1 VLRVWRPVVGRGA
14 VVVAGVLFGGLWIAQ
29 ISGAEVMPNLWVA
42 LGSVA
47 VVGWF
52 LRVPGERRA
61 RWWLVV
67 ALAGVTLVRL
77 PDGGWLVLPLL
88 VVSVVWRV
96 WRPALPALVVGVGL
110 GAVQWVW
117 EAYARFG
124 GIAGRLRVSSA
135 TEGGM
140 APYWNLGNALR
151 SLNGPQL
158 CRPCQVSF
166 THPELTLWWLALPL
180 LATAALLVAIRDRRR
195 RPVAATAVPL
205 ACAVSVAVPYLLLI
219 NYSAPRSLLPCYAL
233 LSLPL
238 GRLAVRALHAAPS
251 RRRALPAAA
260 LATLLALQLGSQ
272 LVVLNRAVAQAA
284 TTGHHYV
291 AAARGLRSLGLRPP
305 CLVAGPR
312 ALPVAYHAGCAS
324 AETSGN
330 NRSTTPKALL
340 SRAAREPTAILT
352 AGVRQPPPG
361 YARSWVRHP
370 LPGIH
375 WVAYLPPGQARTAE
389 PGPGPRGSGRP
400 GR

>member
-1 VLRVWRPVVGRGA
+1 
-14 VVVAGVLFGGLWIAQ
+14 
-29 ISGAEVMPNLWVA
+29 
-42 LGSVA
+42 
-47 VVGWF
+47 
-52 LRVPGERRA
+52 
-61 RWWLVV
+61 
-67 ALAGVTLVRL
+67 LAGVTLVRL

-88 VVSVVWRV
+88 VVTVVWRV

-180 LATAALLVAIRDRRR
+180 LATAALLVAIRDRRQ

-219 NYSAPRSLLPCYAL
+219 NYSAPRFLLPCYAL

-238 GRLAVRALHAAPS
+238 GRLAVRALHAVRFSTWAV
-251 RRRALPAAA
+251 ATLAA
-260 LATLLALQLGSQ
+260 L
-272 LVVLNRAVAQAA
+272 LVVQLATQLAVLQHMTVSTAA
-284 TTGHHYV
+284 VDARYRTT
-291 AAARGLRSLGLRPP
+291 AMDLRSLGLSPP
-305 CLVAGPR
+305 CLVTGPR

-330 NRSTTPKALL
+330 NASTTTPVLL
-340 SRAAREPTAILT
+340 RRAAQEPTAVLVSRGSRPPRIARTWARHALPHT
-352 AGVRQPPPG
+352 A
-361 YARSWVRHP
+361 WD
-370 LPGIH
+370 
-375 WVAYLPPGQARTAE
+375 AYLAPHR
-389 PGPGPRGSGRP
+389 
-400 GR
+400 